1 MMFQL
6 TTSLPLLSKNTAL
19 HPFSFQPLQSSK
31 CSGPATAKFYSL
43 ASGVLLLFKSVIANS
58 AMLPL
63 KTIRFKGNIFTD
75 MKGCSKIH

>member
-6 TTSLPLLSKNTAL
+6 TTSLPLLSKNTDL

-31 CSGPATAKFYSL
+31 CNGPATARFYSL
-43 ASGVLLLFKSVIANS
+43 ASGVPLLFKSVIANS

-63 KTIRFKGNIFTD
+63 KPLDLKVTYLLI
-75 MKGCSKIH
+75 